1 MNGKLVAGAIV
12 LPALIAGAGMWYA
25 QDYAYYQ
32 PVSLDQGASTVTL
45 TSIAT
50 DAPEEI
56 AADGFEGIDADSSPL
71 RFRSCFRTRLSL
83 ALLTET
89 YQTYDNATPLN
100 APGWF
105 GCFDAGRI
113 GADLER
119 GEAVAFL
126 SQRAVR
132 PGVDRVVAIYPDGRA
147 YAWNQLEEGADAR
160 PLVEEK

>member
-1 MNGKLVAGAIV
+1 MNGKIVAGAIV
-12 LPALIAGAGMWYA
+12 LPALIVGAGVWYA
-25 QDYAYYQ
+25 QDYAYYRQ
-32 PVSLDQGASTVTL
+32 VSLTEGESTVVL

-56 AADGFEGIDADSSPL
+56 TADEFQGIDADSSPL

-89 YQTYDNATPLN
+89 YQTYDHATPLN

-105 GCFDAGRI
+105 GCFDAARI

-119 GEAVAFL
+119 GAAVAFL
-126 SQRAVR
+126 SQRDIR
-132 PGVDRVVAIYPDGRA
+132 PGVDRVVAVYPDGTA
-147 YAWNQLEEGADAR
+147 FAWNQLDEGTGAR
-160 PLVEEK
+160 PLVEEN